1 MELERYCNR
10 LERDNLNRVNPKECK
25 LKQKYNEGRRAGRI
39 QKVNEMEK
47 VKARMKAQIDQLR
60 EEIRKLK
67 VLAKVV
73 LKKDNKQTV
82 YRLKTD
88 KKVVIRRSSFWKD
101 RSKLLRDIGTNIHGG
116 EEGYELDIRYQVARN
131 QTTIDAFLRIDKVQE
146 RSAVIAI
153 RFLYLS
159 VSSTSNTVYACILSL
174 VCFWE

>member
-1 MELERYCNR
+1 MADQASSTGSQVGRVYYQDARPSRTTAKGLHKIRCYSAKKGNEGEEITQRAYMVELERYCNR

-88 KKVVIRRSSFWKD
+88 KKGAIRRSSLWKD
-101 RSKLLRDIGTNIHGG
+101 RSKLP
-116 EEGYELDIRYQVARN
+116 A
-131 QTTIDAFLRIDKVQE
+131 
-146 RSAVIAI
+146 
-153 RFLYLS
+153 
-159 VSSTSNTVYACILSL
+159 
-174 VCFWE
+174 